1 MTSLLLATRNA
12 HKTREFRKLLGPN
25 FEVTDL
31 SSFPEMALP
40 GESGRSF
47 EENSRLKALSI
58 SQPLVGTSRC
68 DVRRAQRTV
77 PTFVVADD
85 SGLEVDALR
94 GAPGI
99 FSARYAGQN
108 ATDKENVEK
117 LLQELGR
124 IQAHELS
131 QRTARFRCVLAVARE
146 GKVLGV
152 FSGTVDGTIV
162 DLPRGSS
169 GFGYDPVFRPKE
181 FDRTFG
187 ELPAEVKNR
196 ISHRARAVRAFCSAF
211 ESIVANQGLGGGGG
225 AGAPGG

>member
-47 EENSRLKALSI
+47 EENARLKALSI

-68 DVRRAQRTV
+68 DVRRAPRTA

-117 LLQELGR
+117 LLQELNELFTGR
-124 IQAHELS
+124 QI
-131 QRTARFRCVLAVARE
+131 
-146 GKVLGV
+146 VLGRELRKKFEQFV
-152 FSGTVDGTIV
+152 QHTKQVCAAAAG
-162 DLPRGSS
+162 
-169 GFGYDPVFRPKE
+169 
-181 FDRTFG
+181 DR
-187 ELPAEVKNR
+187 
-196 ISHRARAVRAFCSAF
+196 
-211 ESIVANQGLGGGGG
+211 
-225 AGAPGG
+225 